1 MSRLIIRIMFDVKTE
16 NHNYNYNCSFVAG
29 CLPESAGLIWLRPAV
44 RGSMLAMM
52 SKTSGFYNNHYH
64 DDNEHE
70 REHYNNVA
78 MMSGF

>member
-16 NHNYNYNCSFVAG
+16 IHNYNYNYSFVAG

-52 SKTSGFYNNHYH
+52 SKTSGFII
-64 DDNEHE
+64 
-70 REHYNNVA
+70 
-78 MMSGF
+78 MMIMSTVEIIITM